1 MAVQYKV
8 RRFLVKLDND
18 FMMKHLTKLI
28 FTILC
33 VLLTVQLCVSQI
45 SIQAEEYAIYSDLIG
60 KVYGDDAAKQFAI
73 EKRIDA
79 KFIDSDYKSVVEKLS
94 LDANLVKDFNERNNS
109 TAELENRFNLK
120 SKAILL
126 SAAELKEIF
135 KPERSYGETA
145 EEDWANF
152 RKKYQTFSL
161 LRLSRVGFNKNQDK
175 ALVVLGSQYGW
186 LGGDGF
192 YYLLVKKRDG
202 WEIKKKL
209 RAWIS

>member
-1 MAVQYKV
+1 MT
-8 RRFLVKLDND
+8 
-18 FMMKHLTKLI
+18 KHFTKLTL
-28 FTILC
+28 TILC
-33 VLLTVQLCVSQI
+33 VLLATQLCLSQN
-45 SIQAEEYAIYSDLIG
+45 SIDSEEYAVYSDLIEN
-60 KVYGDDAAKQFAI
+60 VYGDATKQFAI
-73 EKRIDA
+73 EKKIDA

-109 TAELENRFNLK
+109 TEQLENQFDLK
-120 SKAILL
+120 SRVTLL
-126 SAAELKEIF
+126 SVAELKVIF

-152 RKKYQTFSL
+152 RKNYLTSSL
-161 LRLSRVGFNKNQDK
+161 LSLSRVGFNKTQDR

-192 YYLLVKKRDG
+192 YYLLVKKRNG
-202 WEIKKKL
+202 WKVKKKL

>member
-1 MAVQYKV
+1 MT
-8 RRFLVKLDND
+8 RHF
-18 FMMKHLTKLI
+18 TKLI
-28 FTILC
+28 FTVLC
-33 VLLTVQLCVSQI
+33 GLLAAQFCFSQT
-45 SIQAEEYAIYSDLIG
+45 SIEAEEYAVYTDLI
-60 KVYGDDAAKQFAI
+60 KNVYGNDAPKQFAI
-73 EKRIDA
+73 QKKIDA

-109 TAELENRFNLK
+109 AEQLENQFDLKPKVTLLSEAELNV
-120 SKAILL
+120 
-126 SAAELKEIF
+126 IF

-152 RKKYQTFSL
+152 RKEFQTTSL
-161 LRLSRVGFNKNQDK
+161 LSLSRVGFNKNQDK

-192 YYLLVKKRDG
+192 YYLLVKKSDG
-202 WEIKKKL
+202 WKIKKKL